1 MCLGNH
7 ILTSVFFWR
16 FLLCP
21 QSIPIRLHFSLAA
34 ITRRLFSTFGLSWSI
49 WQEEKLILT
58 RSAKNPFFQHLSY
71 CSQGGQQILSCHK
84 TYSGPLWSFSPS
96 HLSPVL
102 PYHCHHHSHNHHSL
116 VTIIILTFF
125 TSLYWKNGQTSG
137 QLQGFLVQPRH
148 LQISHLGRSG
158 AVWWSGWWWWWWWWW
173 WWHRGGLVLQR
184 NL

>member
-1 MCLGNH
+1 M
-7 ILTSVFFWR
+7 ILALSPIHPDPFTFFPGSNYKRAIFYFW
-16 FLLCP
+16 P
-21 QSIPIRLHFSLAA
+21 Q
-34 ITRRLFSTFGLSWSI
+34 
-49 WQEEKLILT
+49 LIDLT
-58 RSAKNPFFQHLSY
+58 GGKVNLDQIGQKSFFQHLSY
-71 CSQGGQQILSCHK
+71 CSQIGQQILSCPQ

-137 QLQGFLVQPRH
+137 QLRGFLVQPRH

-158 AVWWSGWWWWWWWWW
+158 AVWWW
-173 WWHRGGLVLQR
+173 
-184 NL
+184 